1 MSDAQIEA
9 TEHELKISVRLKG
22 KLAEQVIKRTEQ
34 DGIYDNKGEYI
45 RDLVRK
51 DMKAE
56 PTLDDHLNEIWKQIH
71 PGSIADESEFKPVS
85 IKEIQKRGRQKAGL
99 INVPK

>member
-9 TEHELKISVRLKG
+9 IERELKISVRLKG

-34 DGIYDNKGEYI
+34 EGIYDNKGEYI

-51 DMKAE
+51 DMTAE
-56 PTLDDHLNEIWKQIH
+56 LTLDDYLNEIWKRLY
-71 PGSIADESEFKPVS
+71 PGSIANENEFKPVS
-85 IKEIQKRGRQKAGL
+85 LEEIQKRGRRKAGL
-99 INVPK
+99 ID